1 MNVFSQEL
9 DVVLDQ
15 QYIVNAEYKVV
26 YDHAGR
32 TRTAI
37 RGFIPPYVRRVSL

>member
-26 YDHAGR
+26 YDHVGHACA
-32 TRTAI
+32 AI
-37 RGFIPPYVRRVSL
+37 RGFIPPYVREG